1 MRSDASHGSAFAH
14 LGDWLARHALLVVA
28 CFAVLLAAAAFYGSS
43 VARHLPGGGLEVPG
57 SESARAMEEAARRF
71 GVGSADVL
79 ALYRSA
85 DVPVQDPR
93 VAFALLDSLDP
104 VIADPGVLSVTSVF
118 DSAQKTLVSRDGH
131 ETLVMV
137 SLRGSAEEKL
147 RTYERIEPG
156 LRAVEP
162 PLSVA
167 LGGLV
172 PFTRVVQEIAERDV
186 LAAERVALPIALALT
201 LVFFRSVVAALL
213 PILIGA
219 FAVAGGAALTRLGT
233 NWIEISIFAMNVGAF
248 LGLGLSIDYALL
260 LVQRFREELARGLA
274 PRPAIAATLA
284 TAGRSIWVSG
294 ITVVLSLGALV
305 PVPLPILRSVAIG
318 GAFAVASALA
328 ASLLLLPALL
338 AWLGPNVNRLP
349 IGRLPD
355 ATRPSELWRKIGRFS
370 TGHPIVAGAAC
381 LALLAV
387 IASPALRMRSAMPDS
402 RALPPGSEARL
413 VDQALSD
420 PARFD
425 PGVASAI
432 PIVIE
437 TRGASLEPANLRALR
452 TFASHVDAKPGV
464 SGVRSPFDALDPDT
478 LDAAALAGAA
488 AREPTASMLR
498 RMNDGNVALLVAE
511 NGFAWRSPESAAAVE
526 AIRRV
531 PHPGLDV
538 QVGGATAQMVDTV
551 STLQEYGGVALLLVA
566 AWNFLILL
574 GAFRSL
580 VLPLKAVL
588 MNLLA
593 VGASYGLLVF
603 VFQEGHFTGLLGF
616 EQLDGIDPTI
626 PLVLFAVMF
635 GLSMDYEV
643 FMLSRIQEEWRR
655 TGDDRES
662 VVEGIARTGRIVTSA
677 ALILLVV
684 VGAFLAGDLV
694 YVKQMGLGIGAAI
707 ALDVTLVRALL
718 VPATMRLLGRWNWWA
733 PRWLR
738 ADRTPERPLR
748 SAHV

>member
-1 MRSDASHGSAFAH
+1 MRSVARLDSPFAR
-14 LGDWLARHALLVVA
+14 LGAWLARHSLLVLA
-28 CFAVLLAAAAFYGSS
+28 CFALLLTAAALYGSS

-57 SESARAMEEAARRF
+57 SESDRAMEEAARRF

-85 DVPVQDPR
+85 DAPVQDPR
-93 VAFALLDSLDP
+93 VAFALLDALDP
-104 VIADPGVLSVTSVF
+104 VIADPGVLAVSSVF
-118 DSAQKTLVSRDGH
+118 DSARTALVSHDGH
-131 ETLVMV
+131 ETLVLV

-147 RTYERIEPG
+147 GTYRRIEPG
-156 LRAVEP
+156 LRAVEA

-167 LGGLV
+167 IGGLV
-172 PFTRVVQEIAERDV
+172 PFTRVVQEVAERDV

-201 LVFFRSVVAALL
+201 LLFFRSVVAALL
-213 PILIGA
+213 PILIGG

-233 NWIEISIFAMNVGAF
+233 NFFEISIFAMNVGAF

-274 PRPAIAATLA
+274 PPAAVAATLDS
-284 TAGRSIWVSG
+284 AGRAIWVSG
-294 ITVVLSLGALV
+294 ITVALSLAALV
-305 PVPLPILRSVAIG
+305 PVPLPILRSVALG
-318 GAFAVASALA
+318 GTFAVASALA
-328 ASLLLLPALL
+328 GSLLLLPALL
-338 AWLGPNVNRLP
+338 ARLGANVDRLP

-355 ATRPSELWRKIGRFS
+355 ATLPSAFWRKVGSFS
-370 TGHPIVAGAAC
+370 TGHPILAGVSC
-381 LALLAV
+381 LVLLAV

-402 RALPPGSEARL
+402 RALPPGSEARY
-413 VDQALSD
+413 VDQTLSD

-432 PIVIE
+432 PIMIE
-437 TRGASLEPANLRALR
+437 TRGATLEPANLRALR
-452 TFASHVDAKPGV
+452 AFGARVDAVPGV
-464 SGVRSPFDALDPDT
+464 SGVRSPFAALDPDADPAT
-478 LDAAALAGAA
+478 RAAAG

-498 RMNDGNVALLVAE
+498 RMTDGNAALLVAE
-511 NGFAWRSPESAAAVE
+511 NDFAWRSPGSAAAVE
-526 AIRRV
+526 SIRRI

-551 STLQEYGGVALLLVA
+551 ETLQEYGLVALLLIA
-566 AWNFLILL
+566 AWNLLILL

-580 VLPLKAVL
+580 VLPVKAVL

-593 VGASYGLLVF
+593 VGASYGILVF

-643 FMLSRIQEEWRR
+643 FLLSRIQEEWRR

-738 ADRTPERPLR
+738 PDPPPEPRLR
-748 SAHV
+748 RARI

>member
-1 MRSDASHGSAFAH
+1 
-14 LGDWLARHALLVVA
+14 VVA
-28 CFAVLLAAAAFYGSS
+28 CFAVLLAAAAVYGSS

-57 SESARAMEEAARRF
+57 SESDRAMEEAARRF

-85 DVPVQDPR
+85 DAPVQDPR
-93 VAFALLDSLDP
+93 VAFRLLDGLDP
-104 VIADPGVLSVTSVF
+104 AIADPGVLSVTSVF
-118 DSAQKTLVSRDGH
+118 DSAQKNLVSRDGH
-131 ETLVMV
+131 ETLVLV
-137 SLRGSAEEKL
+137 SLRGTAEEKL

-156 LRAVEP
+156 LRSVEP
-162 PLSVA
+162 PLSVS

-201 LVFFRSVVAALL
+201 LLFFRSVVAALL

-260 LVQRFREELARGLA
+260 MVQRFREELARGLA
-274 PRPAIAATLA
+274 PRAAVAATLE
-284 TAGRSIWVSG
+284 TAGRSVWVSG
-294 ITVVLSLGALV
+294 ITVALSLGALV
-305 PVPLPILRSVAIG
+305 PVPLPILRSVALG

-355 ATRPSELWRKIGRFS
+355 ATRPSELWRRIGRFS
-370 TGHPIVAGAAC
+370 TGHPIVAGVAC
-381 LALLAV
+381 LVLLGV

-437 TRGASLEPANLRALR
+437 TRGASLEPENLRALR
-452 TFASHVDAKPGV
+452 SFAARVDAKPGV
-464 SGVRSPFDALDPDT
+464 TGVRSPFDALDPDA
-478 LDAAALAGAA
+478 LDATELAGAA

-498 RMNDGNVALLVAE
+498 RMSDGNVALLVAE

-662 VVEGIARTGRIVTSA
+662 VVEGLARTGRIVTSA

-707 ALDVTLVRALL
+707 TLDVTLVRALL
-718 VPATMRLLGRWNWWA
+718 VPATMRLLGHWNWWA

-738 ADRTPERPLR
+738 ADRTHERPLR
-748 SAHV
+748 SARV